1 MCLDLKLIP
10 YQLNREHH
18 ETGLV
23 KVLSYL
29 REVTFLELSLSAS
42 IDYWQQL
49 LAISH
54 REGWVTSSLVLGKSL
69 IILERCSR
77 I

>member
-1 MCLDLKLIP
+1 MCLELKLIP
-10 YQLNREHH
+10 YQVNREHH

-23 KVLSYL
+23 SYL
-29 REVTFLELSLSAS
+29 REVTFLKLSLSAS
-42 IDYWQQL
+42 IDYRQEL

>member
-1 MCLDLKLIP
+1 MCLELKLIP
-10 YQLNREHH
+10 YQVNREHH

-23 KVLSYL
+23 VALSYL
-29 REVTFLELSLSAS
+29 REVTFLKLSLSAS
-42 IDYWQQL
+42 IDYRQEL

-69 IILERCSR
+69 IILERCFR